1 MRRKLSIM
9 IAMTVCLILA
19 AVAMTACTPA
29 ASDSETAVA
38 IRINN
43 FPESA
48 ATVYQGDGLSLDG
61 CSIMVDYESGAS
73 AVIPMSD
80 PAVSVDGFSVNTVGT
95 QTITITYL
103 GMSVTA
109 EVEVL
114 PLAVTDVAIDSM
126 PEVITVVEGGELSV
140 DGISLRITYQ
150 NGRSVVMDR
159 ISADMVTGYST
170 SLSAG
175 VHTVY
180 VNYYGFALPVEIVV
194 EELATRMAAQ
204 GHEVTLLNRKRRKYP
219 RVYEYMGCKV
229 ESVFTIEKRS
239 LDAIVYAFFAT
250 LRARRM
256 IKKGQADIVHFH
268 AEGPC
273 LFLSLLPRR
282 KKRPGT
288 KVVVTIHGLD
298 WQRGKWG
305 GFASRV
311 LRMGER
317 RAVKYADEIIVLSNS
332 NKAYFRETYDR
343 ETKYIPNGVPP
354 PELRAPDLIQK
365 KYGLSSNGYVLF
377 LARIVPEKG
386 LHYLIPAWK
395 SVVRETG
402 TEKKLVIAGAP
413 SHSDGYYREIC
424 AMAEGDESIVM
435 TGYVEGR
442 ELQELYSNAC
452 LYVLPSDIE
461 GMPIGFLEALSY
473 GNVCLVSDI
482 PENMELVNENCY
494 VFRRGDVNRL
504 RHQIK
509 KIIGQDVSHRSAVIP
524 YTWQEVV
531 RRTLEI
537 YVR

>member
-1 MRRKLSIM
+1 MKIVM
-9 IAMTVCLILA
+9 IGHKYV
-19 AVAMTACTPA
+19 P
-29 ASDSETAVA
+29 S
-38 IRINN
+38 R
-43 FPESA
+43 
-48 ATVYQGDGLSLDG
+48 
-61 CSIMVDYESGAS
+61 
-73 AVIPMSD
+73 
-80 PAVSVDGFSVNTVGT
+80 
-95 QTITITYL
+95 
-103 GMSVTA
+103 
-109 EVEVL
+109 
-114 PLAVTDVAIDSM
+114 
-126 PEVITVVEGGELSV
+126 EGG
-140 DGISLRITYQ
+140 
-150 NGRSVVMDR
+150 
-159 ISADMVTGYST
+159 
-170 SLSAG
+170 
-175 VHTVY
+175 
-180 VNYYGFALPVEIVV
+180 VEIAVG
-194 EELATRMAAQ
+194 ELASRMAAQ

-509 KIIGQDVSHRSAVIP
+509 KIIGRDVSHRSAVIP